1 MSSMQWNQET
11 KTKLN
16 EKVTTNI
23 LDMASLARQLVRS
36 SRSNELLA
44 QAAKNFSC
52 QEQIIQN
59 SANSLTKM
67 QNITTQLEY
76 QESAVERSMSTIDD
90 IQDQLKTIQR

>member
-1 MSSMQWNQET
+1 MQWNQET
-11 KTKLN
+11 KAKLN
-16 EKVTTNI
+16 EKVTASM

-52 QEQIIQN
+52 QEQVIQN
-59 SANSLTKM
+59 SATSLTKM
-67 QNITTQLEY
+67 QNITAQLEF
-76 QESAVERSMSTIDD
+76 QQSAIGRSMSAIDD